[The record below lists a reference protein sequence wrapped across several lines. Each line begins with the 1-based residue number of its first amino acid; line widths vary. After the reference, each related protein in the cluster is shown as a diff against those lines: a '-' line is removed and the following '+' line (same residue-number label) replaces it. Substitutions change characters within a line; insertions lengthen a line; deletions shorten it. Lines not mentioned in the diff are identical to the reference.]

1 MDDFTWYNKLIWFRL
16 EIRELAVNE
25 SAYHHPYTTWEIVTC
40 SLVFSLKFLSSA
52 CFIFAETNTYFTS
65 VLVHVSAR
73 PFVSAKVIRVR
84 VMYSLYNIHIA
95 GMFVQ
100 TSMHAWIK
108 PQLPSVH
115 ISCWAVGTG
124 LCPSNLTFTHRK
136 ILLLS
141 PSSFLFYTKTNPKI
155 TLYSKLELT
164 I

>member
-115 ISCWAVGTG
+115 NKLLGSGHWYVPIKPDIYTPEDSAVV
-124 LCPSNLTFTHRK
+124 
-136 ILLLS
+136 
-141 PSSFLFYTKTNPKI
+141 
-155 TLYSKLELT
+155 T
-164 I
+164 IIFFIPYKNQPQNNSRL